1 MTQPQGG
8 RAFRM
13 IGGAHGMISGRA
25 HGVISDSAHGW
36 SAEFLTYAPVVRI
49 TSGGTA
55 HPGTQ
60 LRPPGLQRQ
69 PVLAVPNWMT
79 AAIEASG
86 YGHQSTVRPGT
97 AAVGVRDEKVNAR
110 ETPP

>member
-79 AAIEASG
+79 AAICSLTNAKPGSVCSDPMIARL
-86 YGHQSTVRPGT
+86 QARLPVR
-97 AAVGVRDEKVNAR
+97 
-110 ETPP
+110 

>member
-1 MTQPQGG
+1 
-8 RAFRM
+8 
-13 IGGAHGMISGRA
+13 
-25 HGVISDSAHGW
+25 
-36 SAEFLTYAPVVRI
+36 
-49 TSGGTA
+49 
-55 HPGTQ
+55 
-60 LRPPGLQRQ
+60 
-69 PVLAVPNWMT
+69 MT